1 MLSINPCNSI
11 ISYKINNPKH
21 SYSFWGTDVSDLMS
35 NGDKALNENRFDEAL
50 KYYSEAKEKN
60 SEEIQVY
67 KKLGKTYAN
76 LKKYTQA
83 QENYQ
88 KYIDSNPSDSETLIE
103 LGEAQR
109 KNGFYKQAQS
119 SYEKALALEPNNDYA
134 KRCLLEVKNDILYAY
149 SPTAAIKEKNE

>member
-76 LKKYTQA
+76 LKKYNT
-83 QENYQ
+83 N
-88 KYIDSNPSDSETLIE
+88 
-103 LGEAQR
+103 
-109 KNGFYKQAQS
+109 
-119 SYEKALALEPNNDYA
+119 
-134 KRCLLEVKNDILYAY
+134 
-149 SPTAAIKEKNE
+149 